1 MWMDSL
7 SLRSRMHGVT
17 RRENRN
23 GPQRLVAIGPFRF
36 LIGEGAVMEHDP
48 STCVPVYHT
57 RASSDELSE
66 REAAAWVRFG
76 LDVMAAHQPDGDTCQ
91 GCGRVW
97 ACCPVVVAARQHGL
111 NDDLNTATTRSL
123 ADPAG
128 E

>member
-1 MWMDSL
+1 M
-7 SLRSRMHGVT
+7 T
-17 RRENRN
+17 
-23 GPQRLVAIGPFRF
+23 
-36 LIGEGAVMEHDP
+36 HDP

-57 RASSDELSE
+57 QAPSDELSE

-91 GCGRVW
+91 GCGRIW

-111 NDDLNTATTRSL
+111 NDDLHAAKTQSL

-128 E
+128 Q